1 VLLTNSIQRKLWT
14 NLTLVILMLVL
25 FTVSSVRGL
34 RSYQRTVNDLEL
46 SITNVPRRDALIASL
61 VGLLKPFKVDF
72 PDDSASLI
80 ERQDAADLQYR
91 QFNQVY
97 AEVTNRVKQFRKS
110 WQRLPENLRPA
121 YGYGEERSY
130 ISVFQT
136 VEKELAE
143 LNDEKELLYDPDLRI
158 VFISD
163 ITKTVSRLSEIIVQ
177 VPDPS
182 NRLGERL
189 ALAQSEYQLHW
200 RVVLSTGLISIVLFG
215 GLMIFSHKWIFA
227 PIGRLA
233 VGVER
238 ISKGEYGYR
247 LDVKTNCEISQMA
260 KTFNSMAAKIE
271 QDQKDK
277 EREIQERSKQLVLSE
292 RLAGVGFLA
301 SGVAH
306 EINNPLSFI
315 MNAVNGVKRRLSDE
329 ALAEMSEKD
338 RKRIFDYLD
347 LIQSESER
355 CEAITKKLLDF
366 SYSGG
371 DEKNLYDV
379 VAVCQEVTSMVSHLS
394 KYKDKSV
401 TVNRSLPL
409 HAWVNGPE
417 IKQVVLN
424 IIANALDASESGGT
438 VEVAVNELPDQVEI
452 SVTDHGSGMTK
463 EQQAKIFEPFF
474 TTKEVGQGTGLGLS
488 ITHRI
493 MVDHDGTLEV
503 HSDGEGQGSTFTL
516 RFPKKKASLRAA

>member
-1 VLLTNSIQRKLWT
+1 
-14 NLTLVILMLVL
+14 MLVL

-34 RSYQRTVNDLEL
+34 SSYQRTVNDLEL

-72 PDDSASLI
+72 PDDSEPLI
-80 ERQDAADLQYR
+80 VRQGAADLQYR
-91 QFNQVY
+91 QFNHVF
-97 AEVTNRVKQFRKS
+97 ADVKKRVKQFHQS
-110 WQRLPENLRPA
+110 WQHLPENLRP
-121 YGYGEERSY
+121 GYAEERSY
-130 ISVFQT
+130 ISLFQT
-136 VEKELAE
+136 VEKELAS
-143 LNDEKELLYDPDLRI
+143 LNDEKELLYDPELRS
-158 VFISD
+158 VFVSD
-163 ITKTVSRLSEIIVQ
+163 VTKSVSKLSEIIERL
-177 VPDPS
+177 PDPS

-189 ALAQSEYQLHW
+189 AQARNEYQLHW
-200 RVVLSTGLISIVLFG
+200 HVVLSTGLISIVLFG
-215 GLMIFSHKWIFA
+215 GLMIFSHKWLFA
-227 PIGRLA
+227 PIGHLA
-233 VGVER
+233 EGVER
-238 ISKGEYGYR
+238 ISKGEYSYR

-260 KTFNSMAAKIE
+260 KTFNGMAAKIE
-271 QDQKDK
+271 QDQRDK
-277 EREIQERSKQLVLSE
+277 EREIQERSKQLVQSE

-315 MNAVNGVKRRLSDE
+315 MNAVNGVKRRLSDDV
-329 ALAEMSEKD
+329 LNEMSEKD
-338 RKRIFDYLD
+338 RKRVFDYLD

-355 CEAITKKLLDF
+355 CETITKKLLDF

-379 VAVCQEVTSMVSHLS
+379 VAVCQEVTSIVSHLS
-394 KYKDKSV
+394 KYRDKSV
-401 TVNRSLPL
+401 SVNRTLPL

-438 VEVAVNELPDQVEI
+438 VEVEVNELPDQVEI
-452 SVTDHGSGMTK
+452 SVTDHGCGMTK

-474 TTKEVGQGTGLGLS
+474 TTKEVGKGTGLGLS

-516 RFPKKKASLRAA
+516 RFPKKKISQRAA

>member
-1 VLLTNSIQRKLWT
+1 
-14 NLTLVILMLVL
+14 
-25 FTVSSVRGL
+25 
-34 RSYQRTVNDLEL
+34 
-46 SITNVPRRDALIASL
+46 
-61 VGLLKPFKVDF
+61 
-72 PDDSASLI
+72 
-80 ERQDAADLQYR
+80 
-91 QFNQVY
+91 
-97 AEVTNRVKQFRKS
+97 
-110 WQRLPENLRPA
+110 
-121 YGYGEERSY
+121 
-130 ISVFQT
+130 
-136 VEKELAE
+136 
-143 LNDEKELLYDPDLRI
+143 
-158 VFISD
+158 
-163 ITKTVSRLSEIIVQ
+163 
-177 VPDPS
+177 
-182 NRLGERL
+182 
-189 ALAQSEYQLHW
+189 
-200 RVVLSTGLISIVLFG
+200 
-215 GLMIFSHKWIFA
+215 
-227 PIGRLA
+227 
-233 VGVER
+233 
-238 ISKGEYGYR
+238 
-247 LDVKTNCEISQMA
+247 
-260 KTFNSMAAKIE
+260 
-271 QDQKDK
+271 
-277 EREIQERSKQLVLSE
+277 
-292 RLAGVGFLA
+292 
-301 SGVAH
+301 
-306 EINNPLSFI
+306 
-315 MNAVNGVKRRLSDE
+315 
-329 ALAEMSEKD
+329 SEKD